1 MESHIH
7 PSCVYA
13 QSVQYSLLWRAGPQ
27 ELHVLLLMHSPEAHG
42 RKMKAVL
49 IEAEVYSKPVKQVA
63 RELQVHACAQI
74 HFGFSTHSKRHAYFP
89 HVCPCLCSVR
99 PPPPCGLAA
108 CMDRREE
115 ASVLLNVVFHHITVK
130 VSTGDW
136 WWITSPPLLRVFP
149 QPVTYSSAEPSSPS
163 LLR

>member
-89 HVCPCLCSVR
+89 HVCSCLCSVR
-99 PPPPCGLAA
+99 PPPCGLAA

-130 VSTGDW
+130 VSTGD
-136 WWITSPPLLRVFP
+136 
-149 QPVTYSSAEPSSPS
+149 
-163 LLR
+163 